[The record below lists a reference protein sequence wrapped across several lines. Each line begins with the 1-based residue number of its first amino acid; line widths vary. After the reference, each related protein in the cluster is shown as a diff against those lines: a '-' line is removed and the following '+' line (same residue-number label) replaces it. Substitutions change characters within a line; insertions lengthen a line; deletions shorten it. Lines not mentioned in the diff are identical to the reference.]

1 MRMLHVG
8 CRKHKRMLIF
18 SSLWWGGKLKS
29 LKEKEDQGFLLQ
41 MLMASRLAHRLK
53 LTWVWPAHGICSAS
67 IVTISVP
74 REGIARFHVKVW
86 TPTIQTCL
94 IALPAYK
101 FDPSMRMEV
110 GGVKQ
115 MKEER

>member
-1 MRMLHVG
+1 M
-8 CRKHKRMLIF
+8 
-18 SSLWWGGKLKS
+18 
-29 LKEKEDQGFLLQ
+29 KEKADQGFLLR
-41 MLMASRLAHRLK
+41 MLMASRLAHKLK
-53 LTWVWPAHGICSAS
+53 LTWVWLAHGICSAY

-86 TPTIQTCL
+86 TPTIQACL
-94 IALPAYK
+94 TGLPDYK

-110 GGVKQ
+110 GGVEQ